1 MISPLYC
8 IFWQRKFSLPQL
20 SGVDD
25 VLFAMFGVKVR
36 YTKHRFKKKLFRLA
50 VQRLDEA
57 NNVGINGA
65 QEGTY
70 TEDELLQALDLID
83 PPPNFLNHQWELY
96 KSNLRAP
103 MAKVPVCFPHINKL
117 LLSSVLY

>member
-1 MISPLYC
+1 M
-8 IFWQRKFSLPQL
+8 PQL

-36 YTKHRFKKKLFRLA
+36 YTKYRFKMKLFRLA
-50 VQRLDEA
+50 AQKLDEA

-83 PPPNFLNHQWELY
+83 APPNFLHHQWELY
-96 KSNLRAP
+96 KSNLRTP
-103 MAKVPVCFPHINKL
+103 MAKVPVSFPHINKL
-117 LLSSVLY
+117 FLPSVLY